1 MDSKGALMRVI
12 FIAFAALLMLVPSVL
27 AAPTLTCDPAP
38 EPEVDSCKIA
48 GDGFTLPCSLN
59 GDRAIWIDLA
69 TLPRGRSYTVT
80 TQFCVQG
87 GLWCSEPSVPFTFA
101 APTVGS
107 PSTMR
112 LLIQ

>member
-1 MDSKGALMRVI
+1 ML
-12 FIAFAALLMLVPSVL
+12 AFASISA

-69 TLPRGRSYTVT
+69 TLPRVRSYTVT

-101 APTVGS
+101 VPTVGS

-112 LLIQ
+112 LSIQ